1 MESPISEKQLT
12 IEHFPLDADTS
23 INFVNT
29 RVAAA
34 QLLAS
39 GYRGA
44 LAPALEAGGPT
55 DLLPGTYEGG
65 MKVWECSEDLT
76 RSSPVVLLPI

>member
-1 MESPISEKQLT
+1 MT

-39 GYRGA
+39 GYQGA
-44 LAPALEAGGPT
+44 LAPALEPGGPS

-76 RSSPVVLLPI
+76 RSSPLRC